1 MQSAIRK
8 SPGGPVQLRMQS
20 DRLKVRYAM
29 ESEVILVSEESGYEQ
44 PASSALDYRQ
54 CNPVRRRELAKSLSR
69 DIVPAQR
76 GELLHS
82 STLQWAVSELR
93 YRVPLAIS
101 PRVVS
106 AEESRA
112 VVNMQAASVQD
123 FQELQAVRTEL
134 NHQSVVVVILHS
146 EGPLHY
152 TLLRRVVS
160 GGVPVYT
167 YWDSLPAPSASA
179 RVMAEKF
186 MDRLIWTGGVPAPVN
201 RRFQSDGWECGLF
214 CIQFL
219 EECLREARRELVVKK
234 PVNLSGVI
242 TRVNEFIGKVKPFL
256 AAPVAVPS
264 APYWYQ
270 CG

>member
-1 MQSAIRK
+1 MQSLHQK
-8 SPGGPVQLRMQS
+8 SPGGPVELRMQS
-20 DRLKVRYAM
+20 DRLAVRYAL
-29 ESEVILVSEESGYEQ
+29 ESQVILVSEESNYQ
-44 PASSALDYRQ
+44 PPASSALDYRQ

-82 STLQWAVSELR
+82 STLQWAVTELR
-93 YRVPLAIS
+93 YRVPLANS
-101 PRVVS
+101 HSVVS

-112 VVNMQAASVQD
+112 MDNMQAVSVHD
-123 FQELQAVRTEL
+123 FQEWQAVRTEL
-134 NHQSVVVVILHS
+134 NSKSVVLVILHS

-186 MDRLIWTGGVPAPVN
+186 MDRLIWSGGVPAPVN
-201 RRFQSDGWECGLF
+201 RRFQSDGWSCGLF

-219 EECLREARRELVVKK
+219 EECLREAQTLNH
-234 PVNLSGVI
+234 PHI
-242 TRVNEFIGKVKPFL
+242 
-256 AAPVAVPS
+256 
-264 APYWYQ
+264 
-270 CG
+270 